1 MEVGDLVV
9 EMRFKDT
16 EETEKPILLAAVFEA
31 EGLDLPS
38 RVLASFLTK
47 SWMHFSNYII
57 LT

>member
-9 EMRFKDT
+9 EMRFKDA
-16 EETEKPILLAAVFEA
+16 EETEKPILLAAVLEA

-38 RVLASFLTK
+38 GVLARFLAK
-47 SWMHFSNYII
+47 SWVHFSNYII